1 MHRSRVFYVLVY
13 VKMPFVVRPQ
23 VWYTFSMA
31 NGIEDLHEKN
41 NGAGAKTEKAGQYDH
56 WRTFQGRED
65 AEMLL
70 EKSAGWSSRKANR
83 GDYDAWDEE

>member
-1 MHRSRVFYVLVY
+1 
-13 VKMPFVVRPQ
+13 
-23 VWYTFSMA
+23 MA

-41 NGAGAKTEKAGQYDH
+41 KDAPKVSSDKYDQ

-70 EKSAGWSSRKANR
+70 EKTATWSSASSRR
-83 GDYDAWDEE
+83 HERDSWDDED